1 MTFSNCHRRAK
12 NYPEKRT
19 YLRWAMKVLSTA
31 NESTCNGQRKYF
43 HFLGQICYKR
53 DKVQKH
59 HHKRKATSN
68 DSKMKKRILD
78 AILIYRRGD
87 KISTNL
93 ELFIR
98 ITHSNSH
105 ASFPNNRNV
114 ITSIAKSHRFCN
126 I

>member
-1 MTFSNCHRRAK
+1 MVK

-19 YLRWAMKVLSTA
+19 YLRWPMKVLSTA
-31 NESTCNGQRKYF
+31 NESTCDGQRKYF

-93 ELFIR
+93 EFFISV
-98 ITHSNSH
+98 THSNAH
-105 ASFPNNRNV
+105 TRLTNDRNI
-114 ITSIAKSHRFCN
+114 ITSITKSHCF
-126 I
+126 